1 MQVFTLLSLIVCII
15 SVAIIVYLYNKS
27 VWLYESSVA
36 ISEQTQ
42 TRISSALSD
51 IEILLNKQREAS
63 MYSLSV
69 MMHKEIDGLD
79 KTDPEYVQK
88 VNKFDKLLTDIAG
101 NKYATNNEKF
111 NADLLK
117 DELQTKFP
125 VEFKEYCKFKK
136 INPRADIE
144 NMTGN
149 K

>member
-1 MQVFTLLSLIVCII
+1 MKRYKVIPTNKKKGKSHAVISPDGHIDYYGDPNLGQHPEDPKRAKAFYARHKKNIAHNLSFKAFA
-15 SVAIIVYLYNKS
+15 VAT
-27 VWLYESSVA
+27 W
-36 ISEQTQ
+36 
-42 TRISSALSD
+42 
-51 IEILLNKQREAS
+51 
-63 MYSLSV
+63 
-69 MMHKEIDGLD
+69 G
-79 KTDPEYVQK
+79 DPEYVEK

-125 VEFKEYCKFKK
+125 DEFKKYCKFKK
-136 INPRADIE
+136 INPRAEIE